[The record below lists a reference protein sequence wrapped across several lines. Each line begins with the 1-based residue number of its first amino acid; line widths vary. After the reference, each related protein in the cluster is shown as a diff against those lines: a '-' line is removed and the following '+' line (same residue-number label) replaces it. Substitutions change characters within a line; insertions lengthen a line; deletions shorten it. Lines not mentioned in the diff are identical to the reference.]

1 MDVRAG
7 ADREA
12 PVEAGDDVIKMRLSN
27 RTRYQY
33 SNIQQRLLHW
43 LELKHPSHVVDGKIK
58 LPLSPRIC
66 KMFLAHESIKVTAS
80 DGKTG
85 SKYKSKAAIN
95 GCRSAIVNLHKES
108 KVKIPDDLNSVLSDY
123 MSGYK
128 RMIAE
133 LKEEGEMPLHEGK
146 EPIAVD
152 GYRYLAQKALDG
164 ERDKKGRRTVHLF
177 LLLCWNLIAR
187 TATVGSLRYGHVTWE
202 GDAMVIRYGRMKN
215 DQEGNNC
222 TPHRVYAN
230 PENPFICPV
239 LSMAVLVFS
248 RGANLNSSTTL
259 LFGANAKEKFSSWLL
274 KTATKFKDE
283 LLCLGVSVK
292 EVGTHSFRKGVASE
306 LSNSHGGPTPV
317 SVHLRAGW
325 TLGPV
330 QGRYIFS
337 GSGGDQFVGRA
348 AAGSLM
354 YT

>member
-1 MDVRAG
+1 MQNVLG
-7 ADREA
+7 
-12 PVEAGDDVIKMRLSN
+12 
-27 RTRYQY
+27 TRVHQ
-33 SNIQQRLLHW
+33 SCDQRLPQCNRQLTQRVQSKNSRR
-43 LELKHPSHVVDGKIK
+43 LKFI
-58 LPLSPRIC
+58 
-66 KMFLAHESIKVTAS
+66 
-80 DGKTG
+80 
-85 SKYKSKAAIN
+85 
-95 GCRSAIVNLHKES
+95 
-108 KVKIPDDLNSVLSDY
+108 DY

-187 TATVGSLRYGHVTWE
+187 TATVGSLRYDHVTWE
-202 GDAMVIRYGRMKN
+202 
-215 DQEGNNC
+215 
-222 TPHRVYAN
+222 
-230 PENPFICPV
+230 
-239 LSMAVLVFS
+239 
-248 RGANLNSSTTL
+248 
-259 LFGANAKEKFSSWLL
+259 
-274 KTATKFKDE
+274 
-283 LLCLGVSVK
+283 GVSVK

-306 LSNSHGGPTPV
+306 LSNNPGCPTPV

-348 AAGSLM
+348 AAGSFM